1 MSYDYSRLKG
11 KIIEK
16 YGSNAKFAED
26 MEWSERTL
34 SLKLN
39 NKVAWKQPEI
49 VKAIDL
55 LSLDEND
62 ITGYFFKLKV
72 QNI

>member
-26 MEWSERTL
+26 MDWSERTL

-49 VKAIDL
+49 VTAIGL